1 MRSALHR
8 VAAVVMVAISVY
20 HIFYMLFTRRGRKFT
35 WDMLPRFKDIGD
47 VFRNILYLTGLS
59 KKKPQFERFG
69 YIEKAEYWA
78 LVWGVIVMAATGFI
92 MWFDNY
98 FMGQLTKLGWD
109 ISRTIHFYEA
119 CLATLAILAWHFYFV
134 LFNPDIY
141 PMSTAWLNGKVS
153 EEEMAEEHPLELEKL
168 KKQGK

>member
-1 MRSALHR
+1 MSLETCCTSPA
-8 VAAVVMVAISVY
+8 Y
-20 HIFYMLFTRRGRKFT
+20 
-35 WDMLPRFKDIGD
+35 P
-47 VFRNILYLTGLS
+47 
-59 KKKPQFERFG
+59 KKPLFERFG

-78 LVWGVIVMAATGFI
+78 LVWGVIVMAVTGFI

-141 PMSTAWLNGKVS
+141 PMSTAWLTGKIS
-153 EEEMAEEHPLELEKL
+153 EEEMADEHPLELEKL
-168 KKQGK
+168 KKLEK